1 MSLRTSLSSDKKIV
15 FLFFFVF
22 LLAPYVLLLG
32 HWTQSLSS
40 LQSLDWP
47 ELKWAINNSF
57 VQSFF
62 SSLLAFILGLFLFFG
77 LGQCRVLWPEN
88 KKLLALIEFLVLA
101 PSFLPALFLILVVMS
116 FIQPFPIGLIGVFLL
131 HALMNA
137 GLVAVMLDQLY
148 QEKIEGLA
156 QVATI
161 FGARKLFFIKKIYSL
176 IVKDL
181 VAIFI
186 FIFVLCFS
194 SFSVPMIAGGGN
206 ATTLE
211 ILIYEKIRFSG
222 EWGAAV
228 LLSLLQLALIFLF
241 TLNPLKTQAP
251 RLERL
256 QSQLVFFHGPFS
268 FLILISYCFLF
279 SGYFVYQSI
288 SGFEQLMNISGL
300 MTEALSLIP
309 SSLFLALSVGFVVLG
324 LLLLSVWSAPNFK
337 LQKWISGMAAP
348 STSLL
353 GLALLL
359 MPFPFAID
367 PMIKWTFGFAY
378 LIFSTVYR
386 WGWQQSLSRIQ
397 SQIQIA
403 ELMGADSFLIYKKII
418 FPQMLKPACRLAGIA
433 SFWAVGD
440 FALGKLL
447 LPQDVTLSLLIES
460 LLSSYRLNAAM
471 ALMSL
476 LLILGVCCYLFFW
489 SLQYVYLKA
498 RNSDVIG

>member
-1 MSLRTSLSSDKKIV
+1 MFLRSSLSPDKKIV

-22 LLAPYVLLLG
+22 LLSPYVLLFG

-40 LQSLDWP
+40 LQSLDLA
-47 ELKWAINNSF
+47 ELKWAIKNSF
-57 VQSFF
+57 FQSFF
-62 SSLLAFILGLFLFFG
+62 SSFFAFVLGLFLFFG
-77 LGQCRVLWPEN
+77 LGQCRLWWPEN

-116 FIQPFPIGLIGVFLL
+116 LVQPFPIGLIGVSLL

-156 QVATI
+156 QVATV
-161 FGARKLFFIKKIYSL
+161 FGAPKLFFIKRIFSF
-176 IVKDL
+176 IAKDL
-181 VAIFI
+181 LAIFI
-186 FIFVLCFS
+186 FVFILCFS
-194 SFSVPMIAGGGN
+194 SFSVPMIAGGGT

-228 LLSLLQLALIFLF
+228 LLSLLQLVLIFLF

-251 RLERL
+251 RLDRPRT
-256 QSQLVFFHGPFS
+256 QIVFFNGIIS
-268 FLILISYCFLF
+268 VLILIFYCFLF
-279 SGYFVYQSI
+279 SGYFVYQSV

-300 MTEALSLIP
+300 VTEAVALIP
-309 SSLFLALSVGFVVLG
+309 SSLFLALSVGFVVMG

-337 LQKWISGMAAP
+337 LQKWISGMASP

-367 PMIKWTFGFAY
+367 PMLKWTIGFAY

-386 WGWQQSLSRIQ
+386 WGWLQSLTRIQ

-418 FPQMLKPACRLAGIA
+418 FPQMFSPACRLAGIA

-476 LLILGVCCYLFFW
+476 LLLLGVCCYLFFW
-489 SLQYVYLKA
+489 SLQYVYAKV
-498 RNSDVIG
+498 RDENVVG